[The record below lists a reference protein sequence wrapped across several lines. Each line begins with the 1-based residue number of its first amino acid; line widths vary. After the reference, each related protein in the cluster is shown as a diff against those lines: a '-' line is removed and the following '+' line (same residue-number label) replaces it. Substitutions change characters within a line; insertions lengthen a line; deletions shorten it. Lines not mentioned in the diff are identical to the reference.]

1 MRKGEIGIRLFRKFG
16 IVLISVFVVLQE
28 QSWSED
34 HRRDY
39 TVQADFSCGG
49 VDVKVITHCIYK
61 EGLYLAC
68 LITNMLLSQ
77 TRK

>member
-1 MRKGEIGIRLFRKFG
+1 MRWFRKFWV
-16 IVLISVFVVLQE
+16 VLIFVVIVLQE

-39 TVQADFSCGG
+39 TVQIDFSCGG

-61 EGLYLAC
+61 KKNIHLAC
-68 LITNMLLSQ
+68 QITKILLSG